1 MAKVYCTKPFS
12 KDLSAL
18 KTKHSNNYRK
28 ATAVLLELQMGE
40 NPDAH
45 RRDESRIPKAIKFEL
60 DPDYRLLIQR
70 VDGEDSVIALCVGN
84 HDHVDS
90 FLDGH
95 KGWVFDS
102 SGNIRELRMA
112 SATEEAT
119 QIVASQNLQTEIL
132 QPTIDS
138 ELEANPPVFGDFTTE
153 MFATLGITGDSVGR
167 FLNFTDPNDF
177 ELLSFLSDLED
188 TNKNASDLLL
198 SYVTG
203 DTMARQS
210 VLKVA
215 RGEAEFRQTLSNQ
228 EIGEA
233 EQSSDEIFSYKD
245 PAELQQV
252 LERGTFEE
260 WQLFLHP
267 IQKALVTRHFAGP
280 ARIRGLSGSGKT
292 VVGLHRARHLA
303 RQLLTV
309 NLNAYILYTT
319 FNKAL
324 AQSAKSLLDSLC
336 GPERD
341 KIEVTHVHRWCL
353 DFIDFRGYP
362 HPRYDQQVVENARE
376 SAWKSLSQDLRSSL
390 DTTPREYVW
399 EEVEFIFGRFMHEEV
414 SAYMTTDRTGRGRA
428 ISENQRRAFLS
439 LYNNYMNNLRAV
451 NHVDFPE
458 FVRIAYRLL
467 LEHQVPERNY
477 VAVIVDEVQDISEI
491 GLKMLSRLAGDVPDG
506 LLLIGDG
513 TQRIYTRGYSLRGLG
528 IDVTGRAVVLTKN
541 YRNTQQILEAAFRLV
556 EDQWATE
563 MTSAQVMPQYSRP
576 QFSNRQ
582 GLKPAIV
589 RCGTTEQETQFLQ
602 REIKYLLQFEGCEP
616 SNICV
621 MARSPI
627 YREMAYNACRSADI
641 PAVIYNIENPMSL
654 PDSVA
659 VRISSLHN
667 AKGHEYKV
675 VFIVG
680 CVDGVIPLRSAVEPE
695 DIAEERAVLY
705 VGMTRARDI
714 LYLSYSG
721 LQNGKPLQPS
731 PFLKIIEEKCDL
743 MRFYPPLSE

>member
-1 MAKVYCTKPFS
+1 MTKVYCTKPFS

-28 ATAVLLELQMGE
+28 ATAVLLELQMGQA
-40 NPDAH
+40 PDAH
-45 RRDESRIPKAIKFEL
+45 RRDESRIPKATKFEL

-70 VDGEDSVIALCVGN
+70 VDEEDAVIALCVGN

-102 SGNIRELRMA
+102 NGNIRELRMA

-119 QIVASQNLQTEIL
+119 QIVVSQNLQIETPKLAIE
-132 QPTIDS
+132 P
-138 ELEANPPVFGDFTTE
+138 ELLVHPPVFGDFTAE
-153 MFATLGITGDSVGR
+153 MLTRLEITGDSAGR
-167 FLNFTDPNDF
+167 LMNFTDPNDF
-177 ELLSFLSDLED
+177 ELLSFLSELED
-188 TNKNASDLLL
+188 TNKSASDLLL

-203 DTMARQS
+203 DTIARQS

-215 RGEAEFRQTLSNQ
+215 RGEAEYRLTLSQQ
-228 EIGEA
+228 EMAKA
-233 EQSSDEIFSYKD
+233 EQNSDEIFSYND

-252 LERGTFEE
+252 LERGNFDE

-267 IQKALVTRHFAGP
+267 TQKELATRHFLGP

-303 RQLLTV
+303 KQLSAV
-309 NLNAYILYTT
+309 NQKAYVLYTT

-324 AQSAKSLLDSLC
+324 AQSASNLLDSLC
-336 GPERD
+336 GSERD
-341 KIEVTHVHRWCL
+341 KIEVTHIHRWCL
-353 DFIDFRGYP
+353 DFIDFRGLP
-362 HPRYDQQVVENARE
+362 HPRYDPQVVANAKE
-376 SAWKSLSQDLRSSL
+376 SAWKSLSQVPRSTL
-390 DTTPREYVW
+390 DTIPQEYVW
-399 EEVEFIFGRFMHEEV
+399 EEIEFIFGRFMHEEV
-414 SAYMTTDRTGRGRA
+414 GAYLTTDRTGRGRA
-428 ISENQRRAFLS
+428 ISENQRRALLS
-439 LYNNYMNNLRAV
+439 LYHNYMNNLRAV

-467 LEHQVPERNY
+467 LERQIPERNY
-477 VAVIVDEVQDISEI
+477 VAVIVDEVQDVSEI
-491 GLKMLSRLAGDVPDG
+491 GLKMFSRLVGEVPDG

-528 IDVTGRAVVLTKN
+528 IDVSGRAVVLTKN
-541 YRNTQQILEAAFRLV
+541 YRNTQQILEAAFPLV
-556 EDQWATE
+556 EDQWASE
-563 MTSAQVMPQYSRP
+563 MTSAQVMLQDFRP

-582 GLKPAIV
+582 GMRPAIV
-589 RCGTTEQETQFLQ
+589 KCDSTEQEAQFLQ
-602 REIKYLLQFEGCEP
+602 HEIKYLLQFEGCEP
-616 SNICV
+616 SNICI
-621 MARSPI
+621 MARSQT
-627 YREMAYNACRSADI
+627 YREMAYDACRASGI
-641 PAVIYNIENPMSL
+641 PAILYNIENPMAL
-654 PDSVA
+654 PDSSA
-659 VRISSLHN
+659 VRISSLHS

-680 CVDGVIPLRSAVEPE
+680 CVDGVIPLKSAVESE
-695 DIAEERAVLY
+695 DLAEERAVLY

-714 LYLSYSG
+714 LYLSHSVS
-721 LQNGKPLQPS
+721 QNGKPLQPS

-743 MRFYPPLSE
+743 MRF